1 MLQIGVGSMQVSTKG
16 RLRLKVIFHQRSSST
31 EVCLPPRVVFHQR
44 LSSPE
49 GHLPPKVVFHCRLSS
64 TEAHIPLTVVSRQ
77 RLPSTE
83 GCLPL
88 KGVFHQR
95 SSCTEGVFHRRCN
108 VIAYAACNE
117 VSPACF
123 VLSLIWSGTSCACL
137 FCSAW
142 FKLKLKLRTKG
153 EH

>member
-1 MLQIGVGSMQVSTKG
+1 MHYGFVT
-16 RLRLKVIFHQRSSST
+16 FFST
-31 EVCLPPRVVFHQR
+31 ELCLPPMVVYHR
-44 LSSPE
+44 RSSFTK
-49 GHLPPKVVFHCRLSS
+49 GHLPPKVVFHQMSS
-64 TEAHIPLTVVSRQ
+64 
-77 RLPSTE
+77 STE
-83 GCLPL
+83 GCFPLKVVFQIWLSSAEGRLPPKGPSTEVRLPL

-142 FKLKLKLRTKG
+142 FKLKLKLRTKR